1 MNEKLLYHLDKK
13 IEELEKILN
22 NEEYVIDTEYDF
34 VDKKNIN
41 SKLEK
46 IKNLVQENNIDVEL
60 ILLNKDVWKPLY
72 SILVNDL
79 VSKSKKQQR
88 INWIVRFMYFSLILI
103 FIVLIW
109 YFFVNPP
116 TEDTMDESITQES
129 RFAWV
134 EADEIGKLMIKR
146 LSEDEENVY
155 KLESFLQEKIQQK
168 NSD

>member
-60 ILLNKDVWKPLY
+60 ILLNKDVGKPLY

-103 FIVLIW
+103 FIVLIG

-129 RFAWV
+129 RFAGV